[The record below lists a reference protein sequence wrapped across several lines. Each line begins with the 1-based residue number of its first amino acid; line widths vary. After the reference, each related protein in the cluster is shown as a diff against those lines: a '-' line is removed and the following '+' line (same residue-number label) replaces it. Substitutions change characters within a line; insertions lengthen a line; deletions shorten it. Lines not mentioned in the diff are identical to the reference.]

1 MRVPGAA
8 AHPLSRR
15 GFFMRFRGR
24 LGRKRLVQRLCHEA
38 DSKNR
43 PPGLVQ
49 AFHFPLGVLP
59 ELAGN
64 TADDAGTNAGQ
75 LAPCRIAISN
85 LDAGIGSAGVATIS
99 NAKEKERHGMS
110 PMRKDRSGLV
120 RPHKICRQL
129 TPYPGIDQH
138 RVITELGWEQTRQLS
153 GYSLSVIR
161 IRPSPVTM
169 GPLAVTMT

>member
-1 MRVPGAA
+1 MKVPGAT

-15 GFFMRFRGR
+15 AFFMRLSGR
-24 LGRKRLVQRLCHEA
+24 FSRKRLVQRLRHEA

-49 AFHFPLGVLP
+49 EFHFPLGVLF

-64 TADDAGTNAGQ
+64 AADDVGTNAGQ
-75 LAPCRIAISN
+75 LAPRRIAISK
-85 LDAGIGSAGVATIS
+85 LHAGIGSTGVATIS

-110 PMRKDRSGLV
+110 PMRKDRSGLM

-138 RVITELGWEQTRQLS
+138 RVITELGWEQTRRLS

>member
-1 MRVPGAA
+1 MFYLGA
-8 AHPLSRR
+8 
-15 GFFMRFRGR
+15 FFLCGSVVALEPARH
-24 LGRKRLVQRLCHEA
+24 LVQRFRHEA

-49 AFHFPLGVLP
+49 EFHFPLGILLSLREMPLTISAQMLV
-59 ELAGN
+59 
-64 TADDAGTNAGQ
+64 Q
-75 LAPCRIAISN
+75 LAPCGVAISK
-85 LDAGIGSAGVATIS
+85 LDAGIVSAGVATIS
-99 NAKEKERHGMS
+99 NAKEKKRHGMS
-110 PMRKDRSGLV
+110 PRRKTAQGLCD
-120 RPHKICRQL
+120 PTKICRQL

-138 RVITELGWEQTRQLS
+138 RVVYGVRSEQTTQLS

>member
-1 MRVPGAA
+1 MRVPGAT

-15 GFFMRFRGR
+15 AFFIGLGGRFSRMRRVQRFR
-24 LGRKRLVQRLCHEA
+24 HEA

-49 AFHFPLGVLP
+49 ALHFPLRILF

-64 TADDAGTNAGQ
+64 SADDVGANAGQ
-75 LAPCRIAISN
+75 FAPGGVASSK
-85 LDAGIGSAGVATIS
+85 LDARIGSAGVATIS

-120 RPHKICRQL
+120 RPHKICR
-129 TPYPGIDQH
+129 PVDP
-138 RVITELGWEQTRQLS
+138 LS
-153 GYSLSVIR
+153 WD
-161 IRPSPVTM
+161 
-169 GPLAVTMT
+169 